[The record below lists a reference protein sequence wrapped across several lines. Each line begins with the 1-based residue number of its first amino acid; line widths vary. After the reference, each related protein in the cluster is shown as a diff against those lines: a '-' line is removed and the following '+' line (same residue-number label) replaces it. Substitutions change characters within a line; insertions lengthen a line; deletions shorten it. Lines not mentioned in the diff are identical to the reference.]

1 MDENTQN
8 GLTTFLSV
16 AATFI
21 AFAGLAW
28 NMPTRIADA
37 RRKKSAE
44 YDKLYSELEDYI
56 KEQKIYIEHMRNRL
70 DFIQLAYSQ
79 KYNSENLKIIC
90 LPGAKECPSF
100 NPPLEAIKGMGH
112 ISKKT
117 RQFIKE
123 TSRKIDEIK
132 KSTAI
137 CVKEEWVK
145 EEQHTNFITQG
156 AASCAMAAFDVA
168 QSARKKSGSD
178 SRDLDHHREYFE
190 NLIEEQIRKAGEY
203 DYLLIPILRTTNRS
217 PTSPQ

>member
-8 GLTTFLSV
+8 GLTTSLSV
-16 AATFI
+16 ATTVI

-28 NMPTRIADA
+28 NMLTSTTEA
-37 RRKKSAE
+37 RNKKSAE
-44 YDKLYSELEDYI
+44 YDKLYSELVDYI
-56 KEQKIYIEHMRNRL
+56 KKQRDYIECSQNRL
-70 DFIQLAYSQ
+70 DFIRYAYSQ
-79 KYNSENLKIIC
+79 KYNNEKLKIIYP
-90 LPGAKECPSF
+90 LGMKEEPSF
-100 NPPLEAIKGMGH
+100 SRLLEAIKGMEH

-117 RQFIKE
+117 RQSIKE
-123 TSRKIDEIK
+123 ASRKIDEIK

-137 CVKEEWVK
+137 CVKEEWVE
-145 EEQHTNFITQG
+145 EEQHTNFTTQG

-178 SRDLDHHREYFE
+178 GRDLDHHREYFE
-190 NLIEEQIRKAGEY
+190 NLIKEQIREAGEH

>member
-8 GLTTFLSV
+8 VLTTFLPV
-16 AATFI
+16 ATTVI

-28 NMPTRIADA
+28 NMLTSTAEA
-37 RRKKSAE
+37 RNKKSAE

-56 KEQKIYIEHMRNRL
+56 KKQKIYIECAQNRL
-70 DFIQLAYSQ
+70 DVIRYAYNQ
-79 KYNSENLKIIC
+79 KYNSEKLKIIYP
-90 LPGAKECPSF
+90 LGIKEEPSF
-100 NPPLEAIKGMGH
+100 NPLLEAIKDMER

-117 RQFIKE
+117 RQSIKKA
-123 TSRKIDEIK
+123 SRKIDEIK

-137 CVKEEWVK
+137 CVNEEWVE

-156 AASCAMAAFDVA
+156 AASCAMAALDVA

-178 SRDLDHHREYFE
+178 GRDLDHHREYFE
-190 NLIEEQIRKAGEY
+190 NLIKEQIREAGEY